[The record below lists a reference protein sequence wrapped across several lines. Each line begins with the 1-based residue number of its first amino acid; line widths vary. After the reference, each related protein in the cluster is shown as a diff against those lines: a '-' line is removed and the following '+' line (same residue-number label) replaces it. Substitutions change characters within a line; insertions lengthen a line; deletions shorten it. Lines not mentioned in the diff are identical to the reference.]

1 MMARRTRSRDAR
13 RRRSPPLAGAAR
25 PGANPDE
32 PPIMWPAAGSGFEA
46 DPFSPSGMAQQE
58 WVLASHLG
66 KRRGGKLVIWIV
78 LILIVASLLS
88 PLLNLV
94 R

>member
-1 MMARRTRSRDAR
+1 MAR
-13 RRRSPPLAGAAR
+13 RRRAR
-25 PGANPDE
+25 GNAHRGIATPSDPRRVVRLDDE
-32 PPIMWPAAGSGFEA
+32 PPIMWPAEGSGFEA

-66 KRRGGKLVIWIV
+66 KRRGGKVVIWIV
-78 LILIVASLLS
+78 LVLIVASLLS
-88 PLLNLV
+88 PLLNIV

>member
-1 MMARRTRSRDAR
+1 
-13 RRRSPPLAGAAR
+13 
-25 PGANPDE
+25 
-32 PPIMWPAAGSGFEA
+32 MWPSAGSGFEA

-66 KRRGGKLVIWIV
+66 KRRGGKVVVWIV
-78 LILIVASLLS
+78 LVLIIASLVS
-88 PLLNLV
+88 PLFNLV

>member
-1 MMARRTRSRDAR
+1 MAR
-13 RRRSPPLAGAAR
+13 RRRPREPHPHVPPAAAH
-25 PGANPDE
+25 PLGANADE

-66 KRRGGKLVIWIV
+66 RRRGGKLVVWIV
-78 LILIVASLLS
+78 LVLIIVSLLS
-88 PLLNLV
+88 PLLNLFH
-94 R
+94 

>member
-1 MMARRTRSRDAR
+1 VAHTPRSRYPR
-13 RRRSPPLAGAAR
+13 RRVSPSPTADTRLGIGNA
-25 PGANPDE
+25 DE
-32 PPIMWPAAGSGFEA
+32 PPIMWPPAGSGFEA

-66 KRRGGKLVIWIV
+66 RRRGGKVVIWIV
-78 LILIVASLLS
+78 LVVLMVSLLS
-88 PLLNLV
+88 PLFNML